1 MKSSLHSQNVN
12 RRRYAIPLFLLAA
25 ILLTA
30 IGAVDASAES
40 QAEVAAFYK
49 GKNLNFIVPYK
60 PGGGYDT
67 YSRILRPYLE
77 KHTGARVVVRNV
89 PGAGGL
95 LGVNETY
102 TTSANGLTIGI
113 QNAVA
118 SVTNQMSEIEGVRYD
133 FTKFSWVGRMATN
146 VRALAV
152 RKGSSYK
159 TIQDL
164 INAKEKVKMG
174 ATGLGGST
182 YVDAVITMKALGFP
196 AEIIHGYDSSKE
208 MDMGMLRGEIEI
220 LWGSYSSRRKMVKAG
235 EQFIIL
241 QSGKKRSSD
250 LPDTPTWFEV
260 APSEHAK
267 KILTVLT
274 AMHETGRPIA
284 GPPGI
289 PGDRLQFLREAFY
302 KAMHDPDF
310 LKDAKKAK
318 RVLSYLSGE
327 EMEQLA
333 KESMIIEDE
342 NIKQMFIDAIKGSI

>member
-1 MKSSLHSQNVN
+1 MKASLHAQRVN
-12 RRRYAIPLFLLAA
+12 RRSYAIPFFLLIALFLM
-25 ILLTA
+25 T
-30 IGAVDASAES
+30 IGAMDASAQS
-40 QAEVAAFYK
+40 QSKAAAYYK
-49 GKNLNFIVPYK
+49 GKNINFIIPYK

-67 YSRILRPYLE
+67 YSRILKPYIE
-77 KHTGARVVVRNV
+77 KHTGARVVMRNI

-102 TTSANGLTIGI
+102 TASPNGLTIGI

-118 SVTNQMSEIEGVRYD
+118 SVTSQMSEIDGVRYD
-133 FTKFSWVGRMATN
+133 FTKFSWLGRMATN
-146 VRALAV
+146 VRALVV

-164 INAKEKVKMG
+164 KNAKKKIKMG

-182 YVDAVITMKALGFP
+182 YVDAVITMEALGLP
-196 AEIIHGYDSSKE
+196 LDIVHGYDSSKE
-208 MDMGMLRGEIEI
+208 MDMGMLRGEIEA

-241 QSGKKRSSD
+241 QSGMKRSSAI
-250 LPDTPTWFEV
+250 PDVPTWFEV
-260 APSEHAK
+260 APSERAK
-267 KILTVLT
+267 QILTVLT

-289 PGDRLQFLREAFY
+289 SSERLEFLREAFY

-318 RVLSYLSGE
+318 RVLSYLSGND
-327 EMEQLA
+327 MAQLA
-333 KESMIIEDE
+333 KDSMIIEDE
-342 NIKQMFIDAIKGSI
+342 SIKQLFIRAIKGSI

>member
-1 MKSSLHSQNVN
+1 MKSSSHAQSVN
-12 RRRYAIPLFLLAA
+12 RRRYAIPLFLLIA
-25 ILLTA
+25 IFLMA
-30 IGAVDASAES
+30 IGVMDAAAQS
-40 QAEVAAFYK
+40 QTAAAAYYK
-49 GKNLNFIVPYK
+49 DKNLNFIVPYK
-60 PGGGYDT
+60 PGGGYDI

-77 KHTGARVVVRNV
+77 KHTGARVVIRNV

-102 TTSANGLTIGI
+102 TASPNGLTIGI

-118 SVTNQMSEIEGVRYD
+118 SVTNQMSKIEGVRYD
-133 FTKFSWVGRMATN
+133 FTKFSWIGRMATN
-146 VRALAV
+146 VRALV
-152 RKGSSYK
+152 GRKGSSYK

-164 INAKEKVKMG
+164 MNAKEKVKMG

-241 QSGKKRSSD
+241 QSGKKRSPEI
-250 LPDTPTWFEV
+250 PDVPTWFEV

-284 GPPGI
+284 GPPDI
-289 PGDRLQFLREAFY
+289 ASDRLEFLRQAFY

-310 LKDAKKAK
+310 LKDAEKAK

-327 EMEQLA
+327 EMAQLA
-333 KESMIIEDE
+333 KESLIIEDA
-342 NIKQMFIDAIKGSI
+342 NIKQLFIDAIKGSI

>member
-1 MKSSLHSQNVN
+1 MKSSSHAQSVN
-12 RRRYAIPLFLLAA
+12 RRRYAITLFILTALFLM
-25 ILLTA
+25 A
-30 IGAVDASAES
+30 IGAINASAQS
-40 QAEVAAFYK
+40 QTEAAAYYK

-95 LGVNETY
+95 LGVNETF
-102 TTSANGLTIGI
+102 TASPNGLTIGI

-133 FTKFSWVGRMATN
+133 FTKFSWIGRMATN

-164 INAKEKVKMG
+164 LNSKEKVKMG

-241 QSGKKRSSD
+241 QSGKKRASAI
-250 LPDTPTWFEV
+250 PDVPTWFEV
-260 APSEHAK
+260 APSEKAK
-267 KILTVLT
+267 QILTVLT

-289 PGDRLQFLREAFY
+289 APERLEFLRQAFY

-318 RVLSYLSGE
+318 RVLSYLPGE
-327 EMEQLA
+327 DMAQLA
-333 KESMIIEDE
+333 KESMIIEDA
-342 NIKQMFIDAIKGSI
+342 NIKQLFVDAIKGSI

>member
-1 MKSSLHSQNVN
+1 MKSSSFSQSVK
-12 RRRYAIPLFLLAA
+12 RHGYAIPLVLLIALFLMTIGPMNAYAQSAA
-25 ILLTA
+25 A
-30 IGAVDASAES
+30 Y
-40 QAEVAAFYK
+40 YK
-49 GKNLNFIVPYK
+49 GKNLNFIIPYK

-67 YSRILRPYLE
+67 YSRILKPYLE
-77 KHTGARVVVRNV
+77 KYTGARVVMRNI

-102 TTSANGLTIGI
+102 TASPNGLTIGI

-118 SVTNQMSEIEGVRYD
+118 SVTNQMSEIDGVRYD
-133 FTKFSWVGRMATN
+133 FTKFSWLGRMATN

-152 RKGSSYK
+152 RKDSTYK

-164 INAKEKVKMG
+164 KNATKKIKMG

-182 YVDAVITMKALGFP
+182 YVDAVITMEALGLP
-196 AEIIHGYDSSKE
+196 LEIVHGYDSSKE
-208 MDMGMLRGEIEI
+208 MDMGMLRGEIEA

-241 QSGKKRSSD
+241 QSGKKRSSAI
-250 LPDTPTWFEV
+250 PDVPTWFEV
-260 APSEHAK
+260 APSERAK
-267 KILTVLT
+267 QILTVLT

-289 PGDRLQFLREAFY
+289 AKERLEFLREAFN

-318 RVLSYLSGE
+318 RVLSYLSGDD
-327 EMEQLA
+327 MAQLA
-333 KESMIIEDE
+333 KDSMIIEDE
-342 NIKQMFIDAIKGSI
+342 SIKKLFIRAIKGSI

>member
-1 MKSSLHSQNVN
+1 
-12 RRRYAIPLFLLAA
+12 
-25 ILLTA
+25 
-30 IGAVDASAES
+30 
-40 QAEVAAFYK
+40 
-49 GKNLNFIVPYK
+49 
-60 PGGGYDT
+60 
-67 YSRILRPYLE
+67 
-77 KHTGARVVVRNV
+77 
-89 PGAGGL
+89 
-95 LGVNETY
+95 
-102 TTSANGLTIGI
+102 
-113 QNAVA
+113 
-118 SVTNQMSEIEGVRYD
+118 
-133 FTKFSWVGRMATN
+133 MATN

-182 YVDAVITMKALGFP
+182 YVDAVITMKAIGFP

-241 QSGKKRSSD
+241 QSGKKRSSAI
-250 LPDTPTWFEV
+250 PDVPTWFEV
-260 APSEHAK
+260 APSEKAK
-267 KILTVLT
+267 QILTVLT

-289 PGDRLQFLREAFY
+289 APERLEFLRKAFY
-302 KAMHDPDF
+302 EAMHDPDF

-318 RVLSYLSGE
+318 RVLSYLPGKD
-327 EMEQLA
+327 MAQLA
-333 KESMIIEDE
+333 EESMIIEDE
-342 NIKQMFIDAIKGSI
+342 KIKQLFIDAIKGSI